1 MAVRKDCGL
10 RLRLEREL
18 REQFVESCREAG
30 QPAAEVLRDFMRE
43 YISRHQAAIQPDL
56 FSTARSAVAGR

>member
-1 MAVRKDCGL
+1 MAARKDCGL

-43 YISRHQAAIQPDL
+43 YISRHQAVMQPDL
-56 FSTARSAVAGR
+56 FSTGRSAAAGR